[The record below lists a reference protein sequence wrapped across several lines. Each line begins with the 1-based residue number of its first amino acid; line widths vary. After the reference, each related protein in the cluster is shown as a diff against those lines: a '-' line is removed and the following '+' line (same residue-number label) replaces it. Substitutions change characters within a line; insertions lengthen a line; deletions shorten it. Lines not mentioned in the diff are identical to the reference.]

1 MPACIP
7 RDGRTFPL
15 SPGAGPCS
23 DVASPRK
30 QEQTVDTATPTRQ
43 ATPEQGGRTSLS
55 WRDRRRVVIGALQE
69 SATDQVALAAA
80 GCGFYATL
88 ALFPAIS
95 MLISVYGLVFD
106 VVSVQQQLQV
116 VRDLLPAPAFTLVDD
131 RVRQLVSQPSNT
143 LSIGFLVSLALT
155 LWSAATG
162 TKSVLSALNVA
173 YEATGTGGMLR
184 FQLIGLLMTI
194 CAVAAAALAIAVL
207 VFLPTV
213 ISFLGLSDYGAALI
227 NALSMLF
234 LVILVGGTIAL
245 LYRFGPARK
254 PPPNQRIFPGAMLA
268 TALWLIASTG
278 LSFYV
283 SHIGSFGVTYGSL
296 GAVVAIMLWF
306 YISAY
311 AVLLG
316 AELNS
321 QLEKMT

>member
-43 ATPEQGGRTSLS
+43 ATPEQGSRTSLS

-155 LWSAATG
+155 RWSAATG